1 MGCPF
6 IEWKWLHSRWKSTAE
21 KPWAPE
27 EPMGVSFEAS
37 VQPVSLCPNCSRW
50 GSDTV
55 SRLASMHRC
64 MLRRCVGSTG
74 AEEFYWSIQTSSL
87 EHRTLNA
94 PVLWFRSVGSTGA
107 EEKLKSTKTCSLEQR
122 TFIAPVLTFLTIG
135 STGAILDFSLHPEEI
150 DRQGVGPS
158 AMHRMLRCLGTGSTG
173 AADFLCFQLFWLG
186 FECDFDCC
194 FFQELCWLLLTIF
207 CCFWVSVQ
215 DF

>member
-37 VQPVSLCPNCSRW
+37 VQPVSLCPICSRW
-50 GSDTV
+50 GPDTV

-87 EHRTLNA
+87 EHRTSNAPVLWFLNRRFNRCWREVGVYQPCSLEQTTFIA

-107 EEKLKSTKTCSLEQR
+107 EERLQSTKTCSLEQR
-122 TFIAPVLTFLTIG
+122 TFIAPVLIFLTIG
-135 STGAILDFSLHPEEI
+135 STGARLDFCLHPE
-150 DRQGVGPS
+150 
-158 AMHRMLRCLGTGSTG
+158 
-173 AADFLCFQLFWLG
+173 
-186 FECDFDCC
+186 
-194 FFQELCWLLLTIF
+194 
-207 CCFWVSVQ
+207 
-215 DF
+215 